1 MQCEFELRVITA
13 VRSDAIPGDLRKH
26 IDSCPACQETERLT
40 LSFRALAMETDA
52 VIPPVPDPSMVWNE
66 ATVEARPASQTTLY
80 LISAAVLG
88 AVLLAG
94 YFIYGFFFRMPGE
107 SAGSLKRLPLG
118 GSPFPLDSGLVIL
131 LVAVGL
137 VLLLPQIGSS
147 KPKKVG
153 SLFVTM

>member
-13 VRSDAIPGDLRKH
+13 VRSDAIPRDLRKH
-26 IDSCPACQETERLT
+26 IDSCPACQETERLA
-40 LSFRALAMETDA
+40 LSFRALATETDA
-52 VIPPVPDPSMVWNE
+52 IMPPVPDPSVVWDE
-66 ATVEARPASQTTLY
+66 ATGAARPASQTTLY

-94 YFIYGFFFRMPGE
+94 YFIHGFFFRMPGE

-118 GSPFPLDSGLVIL
+118 GSPFPLDGGLIIL

-147 KPKKVG
+147 KPKKVSG
-153 SLFVTM
+153 LFVTM